1 MELQQRHSLSNTLKE
16 LLQGLLKKNFLPRWI
31 ILLIDI
37 LVGTI
42 SCLFAVWGSEAICT
56 KYGLTSMLPEG
67 YVLIVIISIV
77 SIFITNSF
85 FKAYRESFRFA
96 YTSLTL
102 RVFLFVFVNALLISF
117 FYALVVREVL
127 GTLDT
132 TRPILFFLFFFLP
145 FILIEIGYRKALYHI
160 AQWALIHDNERKIR
174 KRVSIFG
181 VRGEE
186 ASLVSLLEQNPNY
199 IVIGF
204 CTTDRQNA
212 NHMIQGKQISYIANF
227 EALKRYAIKYKV
239 DAIIFPYKNDSL
251 RGLQEFIEM
260 CRSIGV
266 ETWTTPALEK
276 TSHLPHPDRSVR
288 NIRIEDL
295 LMREPIELDNGPV
308 KKLYGG
314 KTVLVTGA
322 AGSIGSEIV
331 RQIAQLGV
339 RELILFDN
347 AETNLHNIQLELK
360 KKFPQLSFKSV
371 IGDVRSPQRVNMI
384 FAQYHPQIVLHAAAY
399 KHVHLMEANPCE
411 SVLVNI
417 LGTKNIADH
426 CLKYDIEKM
435 VMVST
440 DKAVNPTNVMGA
452 CKRTAEIYVQSLGKA
467 IEKGLV
473 KGKTTFITTRF
484 GNVLG
489 SQGSVFHTFRD
500 QIAQGGPVTVTDPNI
515 RRFFM
520 SIPEASS
527 LVLQASAMGNGT
539 FIYVFD
545 MGEEHLI
552 VDLAE
557 RMIRLAGLIPNK
569 DIKITFTGLLP
580 GEKIY
585 EEVLSKDENN
595 LPTPIEKIKIAQVR
609 EYEYSEVLPII
620 EQLRESALQVNKIAC
635 VQYLKGLIPEYV
647 SNNSEF
653 EILDRE
659 RASITPTLPT

>member
-1 MELQQRHSLSNTLKE
+1 MTKTTDKLSTLAQPLRK
-16 LLQGLLKKNFLPRWI
+16 LLQYFLDKSFLSRWI
-31 ILLIDI
+31 ILLIDTLI
-37 LVGTI
+37 GLF
-42 SCLFAVWGSEAICT
+42 SCSVALWFGNYVFR
-56 KYGLTSMLPEG
+56 KYGLDTLPPEG
-67 YVLIVIISIV
+67 GFIILLATLVSLFVLN
-77 SIFITNSF
+77 TL
-85 FKAYRESFRFA
+85 FKSYRESFRYA
-96 YTSLTL
+96 YTSLNL
-102 RVFLFVFVNALLISF
+102 RVFLFVFVNAVIVSLLHSIVSWRLLLLF
-117 FYALVVREVL
+117 GLTES
-127 GTLDT
+127 
-132 TRPILFFLFFFLP
+132 ILFFLFFFLP
-145 FILIEIGYRKALYHI
+145 FILLEIAYRKTLYHL
-160 AQWALIHDNERKIR
+160 AQWALINSEKRHVR

-199 IVIGF
+199 AVTGF
-204 CTTDRQNA
+204 CTTDKQNA
-212 NHMIQGKQISYIANF
+212 NHTIQGKKISYISGF
-227 EALKRYAIKYKV
+227 EALKKHVLKHKV
-239 DAIIFPYKNDSL
+239 DAIIFPYKDNSL
-251 RGLQEFIEM
+251 RDQQKFIEM
-260 CRSIGV
+260 CRTIGV
-266 ETWTTPALEK
+266 ETWTAPALGK
-276 TSHLPHPDRSVR
+276 TAHLPHPDKSVR

-295 LMREPIELDNGPV
+295 LMREPIELDNERV
-308 KKLYGG
+308 HQLYEG
-314 KTVLVTGA
+314 KTILVTGA

-331 RQIAQLGV
+331 RQIAQLDV

-360 KKFPQLSFKSV
+360 KKFPNLSFKSI
-371 IGDVRSPQRVNMI
+371 IGDVRSPERVDMI
-384 FAQYHPQIVLHAAAY
+384 FSFYRPQIVLHAAAY
-399 KHVHLMEANPCE
+399 KHVHLMEDNPCE

-417 LGTKNIADH
+417 MGTKNVADH
-426 CLKYDIEKM
+426 CLKYNVEKM

-452 CKRTAEIYVQSLGKA
+452 CKRAAEIYVQCLGKA
-467 IEKGLV
+467 IELGSI

-527 LVLQASAMGNGT
+527 LVLQASAIGNGT

-557 RMIRLAGLIPNK
+557 RMIRLAGFVPNK
-569 DIKITFTGLLP
+569 DIHITFTGLLP

-609 EYEYSEVLPII
+609 EYEYDEVLPQI
-620 EQLRESALQVNKIAC
+620 ERLKEAALKVDKVEC
-635 VQYLKGLIPEYV
+635 VQLLKDLIPEYI

-653 EILDRE
+653 EALDKK
-659 RASITPTLPT
+659 